1 MPVKESAT
9 YVLSFARFLS
19 YGRCAENPLPVLRL
33 IMSQNNRGAAQ
44 VSLMWVIAL
53 AVIMLMSLGFAFLQN
68 QAGTK
73 TNQDLV
79 EARAATASAKADLTA
94 LRLQRSE
101 EIRQIGF
108 ADSDGSTISIAAMQ
122 AGINEF
128 TTRFGLDGGQIT
140 TLEALASPVFAKHSE
155 VLGQR
160 DALQTE
166 VNQLRNDL
174 EARNTASQTAMREKD
189 STIADLRRQ
198 MEDQANTKDGQ
209 IVDIERTRDA
219 LREQLRDRESEV
231 TNITALL
238 DQQARDA
245 AGAYATMSQRNAI
258 LSNRLNDVARRADT
272 PDGTILAADS
282 DLRRA
287 WIDRGSNDRIT
298 VGMTFEVR
306 NANTNALKGK
316 LRVTTV
322 EAGRAQTAVISQ
334 VDQYD
339 PVRADD
345 IILNPVYDPSRKP
358 VAALLGN
365 GFGKCNANDMRSMLE
380 RVGVEVREGVSAETD
395 YLLLGTP
402 FFDEET
408 GDVINWDSNDSHKA
422 ATSLSVAVIPM
433 RDWSQWLGL

>member
-1 MPVKESAT
+1 
-9 YVLSFARFLS
+9 
-19 YGRCAENPLPVLRL
+19 
-33 IMSQNNRGAAQ
+33 MSQNNRGAAQ

-68 QAGTK
+68 QA
-73 TNQDLV
+73 
-79 EARAATASAKADLTA
+79 ATETKADLVTA
-94 LRLQRSE
+94 RGVTADAEQALTDLRLKRAG

-108 ADSDGSTISIAAMQ
+108 ADNDGTSISLDALKAGIDEYVNRFGIDGSN
-122 AGINEF
+122 IND
-128 TTRFGLDGGQIT
+128 LDD
-140 TLEALASPVFAKHSE
+140 LASPVFAKYSE
-155 VLGQR
+155 VTGQR

-174 EARNTASQTAMREKD
+174 DARNAASATALNDKD

-219 LREQLRDRESEV
+219 LRDQLRERESE
-231 TNITALL
+231 ITSLNQLL
-238 DQQARDA
+238 DQQARDSA
-245 AGAYATMSQRNAI
+245 SELSILAQRNDI
-258 LSNRLNDVARRADT
+258 LSSRLNEVARRSDS
-272 PDGTILAADS
+272 PDGTILAVS
-282 DLRRA
+282 PELGRA
-287 WIDRGSNDRIT
+287 WIDRGADDRVT

-306 NANTNALKGK
+306 NANTNAVKGK
-316 LRVTTV
+316 LRITEV
-322 EAGRAQTAVISQ
+322 EAGRSQASVLSQ

-345 IILNPVYDPSRKP
+345 IILNAVYDPSRKP

-365 GFGKCNANDMRSMLE
+365 GFGKYNANDMRSMLE
-380 RVGVEVREGVSAETD
+380 LVGVEVREGVTAETD

-408 GDVINWDSNDSHKA
+408 GEVVTWDSSVEHKA

>member
-1 MPVKESAT
+1 
-9 YVLSFARFLS
+9 
-19 YGRCAENPLPVLRL
+19 
-33 IMSQNNRGAAQ
+33 MSQNNRGAAQ

-68 QAGTK
+68 QALTDTK
-73 TNQDLV
+73 GFLAD
-79 EARAATASAKADLTA
+79 ARAQTAKADKDLTD
-94 LRLQRSE
+94 LRLKRSE

-108 ADSDGSTISIAAMQ
+108 GTEDGSAISLDALQ
-122 AGINEF
+122 AGKNEYI
-128 TTRFGLDGGQIT
+128 TRFGLDAGNIND
-140 TLEALASPVFAKHSE
+140 LDDLASPVFAKFSE
-155 VLGQR
+155 VTGQR

-174 EARNTASQTAMREKD
+174 DARNQASQTAMREKD

-219 LREQLRDRESEV
+219 LRDQLRERETEI
-231 TNITALL
+231 TNLNSLL

-245 AGAYATMSQRNAI
+245 AGELAIMSQRNAI
-258 LSNRLNDVARRADT
+258 LSSRLNEVARRAET
-272 PDGTILAADS
+272 PDGTVLAVS
-282 DLRRA
+282 SELGRA
-287 WIDRGSNDRIT
+287 WIDRGADDRVT

-306 NANTNALKGK
+306 NANTNAVKGK
-316 LRVTTV
+316 LRITAV
-322 EAGRAQTAVISQ
+322 EAGRSEAAVVSQ

-345 IILNPVYDPSRKP
+345 IILNAVYDPSRKP
-358 VAALLGN
+358 IAALLGN
-365 GFGKCNANDMRSMLE
+365 GFGKYNANDMRSMLE
-380 RVGVEVREGVSAETD
+380 RVGVEVREDVTAETD

-408 GDVINWDSNDSHKA
+408 GDVMNWDSNDAHKA

>member
-1 MPVKESAT
+1 
-9 YVLSFARFLS
+9 
-19 YGRCAENPLPVLRL
+19 
-33 IMSQNNRGAAQ
+33 MSQNNRGAAQ

-68 QAGTK
+68 QALSDTHIKLGTAN
-73 TNQDLV
+73 T
-79 EARAATASAKADLTA
+79 AASTADADLTE
-94 LRLQRSE
+94 LRLLRAK

-108 ADSDGSTISIAAMQ
+108 GSEDGSSISLEAMQ
-122 AGINEF
+122 SGMNEYV
-128 TTRFGLDGGQIT
+128 TRFGLDASTIND
-140 TLEALASPVFAKHSE
+140 LDDLASPVFAKYSE
-155 VLGQR
+155 VTGQR

-174 EARNTASQTAMREKD
+174 GARNTASQTAMRDKD
-189 STIADLRRQ
+189 STIADIRRQ

-219 LREQLRDRESEV
+219 LRDQLRERETEI
-231 TNITALL
+231 TNLNSLL

-245 AGAYATMSQRNAI
+245 AGELVILSQRNAI
-258 LSNRLNDVARRADT
+258 LSSRLNEVARRAET
-272 PDGTILAADS
+272 PDGTVLAVS
-282 DLRRA
+282 SELGRA
-287 WIDRGSNDRIT
+287 WIDRGADDRVT

-306 NANTNALKGK
+306 NANTNAVKGK
-316 LRVTTV
+316 LRITAV
-322 EAGRAQTAVISQ
+322 EAGRSEATVVSQ

-345 IILNPVYDPSRKP
+345 IILNAVYDPSRKP

-365 GFGKCNANDMRSMLE
+365 GFGKYNANDMRSMLE
-380 RVGVEVREGVSAETD
+380 RVGIEVREEVSAETD

-408 GDVINWDSNDSHKA
+408 GDVMNWDSSDSHKA

>member
-1 MPVKESAT
+1 
-9 YVLSFARFLS
+9 
-19 YGRCAENPLPVLRL
+19 
-33 IMSQNNRGAAQ
+33 MSQNNRGAAQ

-68 QAGTK
+68 QEVTK
-73 TNQDLV
+73 TKGYLTT
-79 EARAATASAKADLTA
+79 ARANTATADQELTD
-94 LRLQRSE
+94 LRLQRAN
-101 EIRQIGF
+101 EIREIGF
-108 ADSDGSTISIAAMQ
+108 GTEDGSAISLDAMT
-122 AGINEF
+122 AGKNEYI
-128 TTRFGLDGGQIT
+128 TRFGLDAGAIND
-140 TLEALASPVFAKHSE
+140 LDDLASPVFAKFSE
-155 VLGQR
+155 VTGQR

-166 VNQLRNDL
+166 ANQLRNDL
-174 EARNTASQTAMREKD
+174 DARNTASKTALGEKD

-219 LREQLRDRESEV
+219 LRDQLRERETEI
-231 TNITALL
+231 TNLNSLL

-245 AGAYATMSQRNAI
+245 AGELAIMSQRNAI
-258 LSNRLNDVARRADT
+258 ISSRLNDVARRADT
-272 PDGTILAADS
+272 PDGSVLAVS
-282 DLRRA
+282 PELGRA
-287 WIDRGSNDRIT
+287 WIDRGADDRVT

-306 NANTNALKGK
+306 NANTNAVKGK
-316 LRVTTV
+316 LRITAV
-322 EAGRAQTAVISQ
+322 EAGRSEASVVSQ

-345 IILNPVYDPSRKP
+345 IILNAVYDPSRTP
-358 VAALLGN
+358 IAVLLGN
-365 GFGKCNANDMRSMLE
+365 GYGKYNANDMRSMLE
-380 RVGVEVREGVSAETD
+380 RVGVEVREEVSAETD

-408 GDVINWDSNDSHKA
+408 GDVLNWDSKDSHKA

>member
-1 MPVKESAT
+1 
-9 YVLSFARFLS
+9 
-19 YGRCAENPLPVLRL
+19 
-33 IMSQNNRGAAQ
+33 MSQNNRGAAQ

-68 QAGTK
+68 QALSDTK
-73 TNQDLV
+73 GYLSNAHKEQ
-79 EARAATASAKADLTA
+79 AKAEQELAD
-94 LRLQRSE
+94 LRLQRAK

-108 ADSDGSTISIAAMQ
+108 SASDGTVISLDAVQ
-122 AGINEF
+122 ASIGEYV
-128 TTRFGLDGGQIT
+128 TRFGL
-140 TLEALASPVFAKHSE
+140 EASSIHDFDDLANPVFAKYSE
-155 VLGQR
+155 MTGQR

-174 EARNTASQTAMREKD
+174 DARNSAAQTAMRERDK
-189 STIADLRRQ
+189 TIADLRRQ

-219 LREQLRDRESEV
+219 LRDQLRERESE
-231 TNITALL
+231 ITSLNALL
-238 DQQARDA
+238 DQQSRDA
-245 AGAYATMSQRNAI
+245 ASELAVMSQRNAI
-258 LSNRLNDVARRADT
+258 LSSRLNEVARRAET
-272 PDGTILAADS
+272 PDGTILAVS
-282 DLRRA
+282 GELGRA
-287 WIDRGSNDRIT
+287 WIDRGSDDRIT

-306 NANTNALKGK
+306 NANTNAVKGK
-316 LRVTTV
+316 LRVTAV
-322 EAGRAQTAVISQ
+322 EAGRAQATVVSQ
-334 VDQYD
+334 VDKYD

-345 IILNPVYDPSRKP
+345 IILNAVYDPSRKP
-358 VAALLGN
+358 IAALLGN
-365 GFGKCNANDMRSMLE
+365 GFGKYNANEMAAMLA

-408 GDVINWDSNDSHKA
+408 GDVVSWDSNDDHKA